1 MFVDVGAVFHVVVVE
16 EGGRC
21 GVLVVEVMSAPA
33 PSLRTV
39 RRRGSPHSGSSVEA
53 PAGLTEPFL
62 GETRLREVRLAL
74 YKIPRA
80 LRKVPLYLRK
90 ASSLRKRARSLRSIE
105 RSLVEGVRVSVV
117 ISLRLLRLRSFRF
130 AKSVGAVS

>member
-21 GVLVVEVMSAPA
+21 GVLVVEVVSASAP
-33 PSLRTV
+33 PLRTV
-39 RRRGSPHSGSSVEA
+39 RRRGSPYSGGGVEA

-62 GETRLREVRLAL
+62 GETRLGEVGLAL
-74 YKIPRA
+74 NKIPRA
-80 LRKVPLYLRK
+80 LRKVSLYLRK
-90 ASSLRKRARSLRSIE
+90 AGSLRERARSLRSIE
-105 RSLVEGVRVSVV
+105 RSLVEGVRVSIV